1 RDATPVWI
9 PRRRACILQCGLGRS
24 DREPGNPWYA
34 APNPHTGRQ
43 PGAPEGSWNRQHRAR
58 IGARRTDTHGATL
71 MEVLILAA
79 VLFLSLIM
87 IPFGMPGT
95 LVMFAAALCYKLLVP
110 AGGIG
115 WASVVIVGILM
126 AIAEGLEWTLA
137 ARFTKKYGGSRR
149 AGWGAI
155 LGGMVGAIMGVA
167 IPIVGSSV

>member
-1 RDATPVWI
+1 
-9 PRRRACILQCGLGRS
+9 
-24 DREPGNPWYA
+24 
-34 APNPHTGRQ
+34 
-43 PGAPEGSWNRQHRAR
+43 
-58 IGARRTDTHGATL
+58 

-155 LGGMVGAIMGVA
+155 LGGMVGAIMGVPV
-167 IPIVGSSV
+167 PIVGSIVGAFAGAFVGALVFEYSRGSGGGTATRVAWGALVGRVTAAAVKIAIGIVMAVWLLFAALSKAF